1 MAKAFGGLGVTAG
14 LAADR
19 TSMTGM
25 VAGQRFFETDTNR
38 EYVYNGSVWALVSNN
53 VSTASTDWINMNLT
67 AYDASWTAGGGQ
79 YRKMPDG
86 FVVCRSLV
94 KISAGTFFTFPA
106 GFRPS
111 INTMH
116 LCAASNGIARVDLNP
131 TGATNYA
138 EAKAGSPNIGDWID
152 LSGIRFFAG

>member
-1 MAKAFGGLGVTAG
+1 VAKAFGGLGVTAG

-25 VAGQRFFETDTNR
+25 SAGQQFFETDTNR
-38 EYVYNGSVWALVSNN
+38 LYTYTGSIWALINN
-53 VSTASTDWINMNLT
+53 GTTTADNSWINMNLT
-67 AYDASWTAGGGQ
+67 AYDSNWTVGGGQ

-94 KISAGTFFTFPA
+94 KISGGTFFTFPA
-106 GFRPS
+106 GYRPS
-111 INTMH
+111 ISTMH
-116 LCAASNGIARVDLNP
+116 LCAVSNGVARVDVNQA
-131 TGATNYA
+131 GAAYYA